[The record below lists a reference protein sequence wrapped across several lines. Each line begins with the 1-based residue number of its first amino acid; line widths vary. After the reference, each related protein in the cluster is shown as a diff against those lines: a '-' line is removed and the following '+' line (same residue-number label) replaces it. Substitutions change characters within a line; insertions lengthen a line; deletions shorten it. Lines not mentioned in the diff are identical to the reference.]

1 MWSCIILKYTVKHP
15 STPSLFFSY
24 FVSCSNPLDTISQ
37 PSLSLPR
44 HRNGSHQPG
53 GLWGGRQ
60 HPHKGLLCVG
70 VGTERARWAGNCLC
84 SQNDGPFLSHSWIL
98 LLPLSP
104 LSGVSH
110 PLGHTAN
117 GYRTH
122 LNANA
127 NGFSP
132 YQARTM
138 QSELNIHRHYDS
150 RWQASDSRKQAA
162 TDIGHKPD

>member
-1 MWSCIILKYTVKHP
+1 MYSKTSFHP
-15 STPSLFFSY
+15 IYLFLLFC
-24 FVSCSNPLDTISQ
+24 FLLQ
-37 PSLSLPR
+37 PSGHDFSAVQSLCLPR
-44 HRNGSHQPG
+44 HKNGSHQPG

-60 HPHKGLLCVG
+60 HPHQGLLCVG
-70 VGTERARWAGNCLC
+70 VGIERSWWAGNCLC
-84 SQNDGPFLSHSWIL
+84 SQNDGPFFSHSWIL
-98 LLPLSP
+98 SLPLSP

-117 GYRTH
+117 GYWTH
-122 LNANA
+122 LNANV

-132 YQARTM
+132 YQAWTM